1 MRTYLYDKTIENA
14 WSNNLPSADIL
25 IAADNYRNDPEEAR
39 WSYEKRSL
47 YDNTFLF
54 AIEILQ
60 KWNLFRKLSYLYNY
74 RVIYSNFFKYTY
86 NIIIWLYIHLCSTY
100 LLLFLYCEE
109 KYWNIY
115 VYEWKDCYLN
125 KLHRFLTSKDTIK
138 NVILLLLSWMS

>member
-47 YDNTFLF
+47 YDITFLF

-60 KWNLFRKLSYLYNY
+60 K
-74 RVIYSNFFKYTY
+74 
-86 NIIIWLYIHLCSTY
+86 
-100 LLLFLYCEE
+100 
-109 KYWNIY
+109 
-115 VYEWKDCYLN
+115 
-125 KLHRFLTSKDTIK
+125 
-138 NVILLLLSWMS
+138 